1 MGSIGEL
8 RGIHPKEAT
17 RLRKAGVRTTESLLR
32 HASTKRGRTALAK
45 SADVDPLKL
54 LDWVNRADLMRIKGV
69 GAEYADLL
77 KVVGVDTVKGL
88 RRRNPRSL
96 LASMVEVNDNDHL
109 VRRLPTESMV
119 ASWVEAAADIEPSV
133 SS

>member
-17 RLRKAGVRTTESLLR
+17 KLRKAGVRTTESLLR
-32 HASTKRGRTALAK
+32 HASTKRSRNALAK
-45 SADVDPLKL
+45 AADLDPDKL

-77 KVVGVDTVKGL
+77 KTVGVDTVKVL

-96 LASMVEVNDNDHL
+96 LGAMIEVNEEKRL

-119 ASWVEAAADIEPSV
+119 TSWVETASDVEPTV

>member
-32 HASTKRGRTALAK
+32 HASNKQGRNALAK
-45 SADVDPLKL
+45 ATDLDAEKL

-77 KVVGVDTVKGL
+77 KMVGVDTVKTL

-96 LASMVEVNDNDHL
+96 LNSMIEVNDSERL

-119 ASWVEAAADIEPSV
+119 AAWVELAADTEPSV
-133 SS
+133 SG

>member
-32 HASTKRGRTALAK
+32 HASTKRGRNALAK
-45 SADVDPLKL
+45 SADLDPDKL

-77 KVVGVDTVKGL
+77 KVVGVDTVKAL

-96 LASMVEVNDNDHL
+96 LGSMVEVNDAKRL
-109 VRRLPTESMV
+109 VRRLPTEAMV
-119 ASWVEAAADIEPSV
+119 AAWVEAAADVEPSV

>member
-32 HASTKRGRTALAK
+32 HASTKRSRNALAK
-45 SADVDPLKL
+45 STDLDPDKL

-77 KVVGVDTVKGL
+77 KMVGVDTVKAL

-96 LASMVEVNDNDHL
+96 LGSMCEVNEEKHL
-109 VRRLPTESMV
+109 VRRLPTEAMV
-119 ASWVEAAADIEPSV
+119 ASWVEAASDVDSVV